1 MEKESF
7 IDAYLDMPEDLS
19 GIDSRLYV
27 FRGEDFGAW
36 YRRVRNAHEREVDGG
51 VDAMTDADL
60 AEHGLVRKNKEHIIS
75 HVTVEVT
82 PHIDWSRMA
91 DELDE
96 FVEIVRGIAGG
107 AEEPM
112 D

>member
-7 IDAYLDMPEDLS
+7 IGAFNDVPTDLAGDYS
-19 GIDSRLYV
+19 PLFI
-27 FRGEDFGAW
+27 FRAEDFGAW
-36 YRRVRNAHEREVDGG
+36 CRRVRNAHEREVDGG
-51 VDAMTDADL
+51 VDNMTDADL
-60 AEHGLVRKNKEHIIS
+60 AEHGLVRKDKEHIIS
-75 HVTVEVT
+75 HVIVEVT

-107 AEEPM
+107 AE
-112 D
+112 

>member
-1 MEKESF
+1 MEEESF
-7 IDAYLDMPEDLS
+7 IDAFGDVPTDLAGDYS
-19 GIDSRLYV
+19 QLYI
-27 FRGEDFGAW
+27 FHAEDFGAW
-36 YRRVRNAHEREVDGG
+36 YRRVRDAHEREVDGG
-51 VDAMTDADL
+51 VDSMTDADL
-60 AEHGLVRKNKEHIIS
+60 AEHGLVRKDKEHIIS

-107 AEEPM
+107 VE
-112 D
+112 